1 MSAETLAAL
10 SAGRAERL
18 AGMMIAAEADSAG
31 VRPGGIRGGGA
42 CFEVMD
48 APRESAGGLVG
59 RGRTL
64 FRIEPGGPFLARCVQ
79 GMLFKKDGALRDSI
93 RGCLEG
99 GGALAVV
106 LANRGG
112 PGGAES

>member
-1 MSAETLAAL
+1 MKNPFAVSVETLAAL

-42 CFEVMD
+42 RIEVMD

-64 FRIEPGGPFLARCVQ
+64 FRIEPGGPSPARCVQ
-79 GMLFKKDGALRDSI
+79 GMLFKRDGPSGIQYAAAWKAARLR
-93 RGCLEG
+93 
-99 GGALAVV
+99 
-106 LANRGG
+106 
-112 PGGAES
+112 